1 VRHVSLP
8 YEGNGKYH
16 VTHTY
21 ADEKDTEYATM
32 HILEKI
38 LSIEIHHNI
47 VIAEHAHKKGKLK

>member
-1 VRHVSLP
+1 
-8 YEGNGKYH
+8 
-16 VTHTY
+16 
-21 ADEKDTEYATM
+21 M